1 MDKDIK
7 INDFMWAK
15 ITGFP
20 PWPSVVVE
28 PGPDV
33 PEKSV
38 SDMHWIYFFGSH
50 DYAWVEDN
58 HLKPYK
64 DYKEKYTSLYKTLSF
79 KKAVTEIENILDEL
93 EKDPNYIWPIKIFEK
108 KEKATRKRVKEAST
122 SSSEKKFKQTSN
134 NVTDAELSTS
144 PFNLSY
150 DVISTS
156 NITTSDLSF
165 GVLGIGIIGS
175 RIVKKLVRSGHKVNI
190 WNRTIK
196 RCTDLEIQLL
206 EMSSNGEGQLK
217 TFLTPRAVMQNS
229 DIVLSCVSDCDV
241 SKKIIQNYFGINN
254 SSDKILKEKGFVEV
268 TSIDPE
274 TSKDIRDMI
283 EMKGG
288 RYLEAQIQG
297 SKTEAAEGR
306 LVILT
311 AGNRSLFFDCQS
323 CFEAIGKSA
332 YFLGDVG
339 YATKINLI
347 LQLMKGVCLVGLAEG
362 FALAERCGIPLGIVL
377 MAFKETNLASE
388 YLIGKADIIV
398 NENFNIIEQSLQNM
412 QKDMY
417 LGLQLSNKIG
427 QPMELASLAN
437 EIFKHCRRF
446 DLSDKDASS
455 IYMRNRF

>member
-1 MDKDIK
+1 M
-7 INDFMWAK
+7 
-15 ITGFP
+15 TGFP

-28 PGPDV
+28 PGSNTV
-33 PEKSV
+33 
-38 SDMHWIYFFGSH
+38 
-50 DYAWVEDN
+50 
-58 HLKPYK
+58 
-64 DYKEKYTSLYKTLSF
+64 SF
-79 KKAVTEIENILDEL
+79 KEAVAEIEEISDEL
-93 EKDPNYIWPIKIFEK
+93 QKDPNYVWPMKSFEW
-108 KEKATRKRVKEAST
+108 KEKITSKRVKESSVGNPKKKLKQASYHIR
-122 SSSEKKFKQTSN
+122 
-134 NVTDAELSTS
+134 DADLSTS
-144 PFNLSY
+144 QFNLSY
-150 DVISTS
+150 DISTN

-175 RIVKKLVRSGHKVNI
+175 RIVKNLIRSGHKVNI
-190 WNRTIK
+190 WNRTTK
-196 RCTDLEIQLL
+196 KCTDLEKQL
-206 EMSSNGEGQLK
+206 EMSSDGVGQLK
-217 TFLTPRAVMQNS
+217 TFLNPRAVMQNS
-229 DIVLSCVSDCDV
+229 DIVLNCVSDCSV

-254 SSDKILKEKGFVEV
+254 SSDKILKEKGFVEI

-297 SKTEAAEGR
+297 SKKEAAEGK

-347 LQLMKGVCLVGLAEG
+347 LQLIKGVCLAGLAEG
-362 FALAERCGIPLGIVL
+362 FALAERCGISFDSVL
-377 MAFKETNLASE
+377 MVFKDSNLASD
-388 YLIGKADIIV
+388 YLLGKADVIR
-398 NENFNIIEQSLQNM
+398 NKNFNDVEQSLQNT

-417 LGLQLSNKIG
+417 LGLELSNKIG
-427 QPMELASLAN
+427 QPMELASVAN

-446 DLSDKDASS
+446 DLSEKDASS
-455 IYMRNRF
+455 IYMRTRF

>member
-1 MDKDIK
+1 MDKSIK
-7 INDFMWAK
+7 INDFVWAK
-15 ITGFP
+15 ITNCP

-28 PGPDV
+28 PGIDV
-33 PEKSV
+33 PEKPNL
-38 SDMHWIYFFGSH
+38 DMHWVYFFGSH
-50 DYAWVEDN
+50 NYAWVEDI
-58 HLKPYK
+58 HLKPYR

-79 KKAVTEIENILDEL
+79 KEAVTEIEDILDEL
-93 EKDPNYIWPIKIFEK
+93 ERDPSYEWPIKSFKK
-108 KEKATRKRVKEAST
+108 KEKVTRKRAKEPGT
-122 SSSEKKFKQTSN
+122 SSVEKKSRQMPN
-134 NVTDAELSTS
+134 NVTKAELSS
-144 PFNLSY
+144 SQFNLSY
-150 DVISTS
+150 VSTD
-156 NITTSDLSF
+156 NITTSNLSL

-175 RIVKKLVRSGHKVNI
+175 RIVKNLIRSGHKVNI
-190 WNRTIK
+190 WNRTTK
-196 RCTDLEIQLL
+196 KCTDLEIQLL
-206 EMSSNGEGQLK
+206 ETSSNGIGQLK

-254 SSDKILKEKGFVEV
+254 SADKILNGKGFVEV

-297 SKTEAAEGR
+297 SKTEAAEGK

-347 LQLMKGVCLVGLAEG
+347 LQLIKGVCLVGLAEG
-362 FALAERCGIPLGIVL
+362 FTMAERCGIGLNDVL
-377 MAFKETNLASE
+377 MIFRETNLASD
-388 YLIGKADIIV
+388 YLIGKAEVIIDKD
-398 NENFNIIEQSLQNM
+398 FNDVEQSLQNM

-446 DLSDKDASS
+446 DLSEKDASS
-455 IYMRNRF
+455 IYLRNRF